1 MDNLNQTIKGYTEAS
16 RNWNLAQ
23 LFSDLAEIK
32 GQGKSRGLT
41 HTEKELL
48 CLVLIGTSPTAIA
61 TIRSTTIGSVKTELS
76 TKIYDYANQLISQK
90 AHQDK
95 ILDWRDVSRLLSR
108 YYASVPPTPLDTEQ
122 VETLAPAIGWI
133 RIGAVNSTSG
143 LLPPAGSP
151 LIPTAQP
158 VTIQPMVIPKVR
170 DIVAIVQYVNVRE
183 DVPRE
188 ENNYQLAPIVGVP
201 LPIGTRLAIVEL
213 AAFVD
218 PNSSVPYTRIWS
230 KIAPV
235 ILPEL

>member
-90 AHQDK
+90 AHQD
-95 ILDWRDVSRLLSR
+95 
-108 YYASVPPTPLDTEQ
+108 
-122 VETLAPAIGWI
+122 
-133 RIGAVNSTSG
+133 
-143 LLPPAGSP
+143 
-151 LIPTAQP
+151 
-158 VTIQPMVIPKVR
+158 
-170 DIVAIVQYVNVRE
+170 
-183 DVPRE
+183 
-188 ENNYQLAPIVGVP
+188 
-201 LPIGTRLAIVEL
+201 
-213 AAFVD
+213 
-218 PNSSVPYTRIWS
+218 
-230 KIAPV
+230 
-235 ILPEL
+235 